1 MSKAR
6 EFELKREKRAIKCKC
21 CNKEF
26 EPKKELH
33 YISRDVAKTGLVALG
48 GGDECKYYDTFDCP
62 ECGCQNILGERKRTV
77 FEESILKACDDVVVD
92 LSNTKECKEVCL
104 KDTEEEQSDEPEEKF

>member
-1 MSKAR
+1 M
-6 EFELKREKRAIKCKC
+6 KCKC

-33 YISRDVAKTGLVALG
+33 YISRDVTKTGLAALSSG
-48 GGDECKYYDTFDCP
+48 SECKYYDTFDCP
-62 ECGCQNILGERKRTV
+62 ECGCQNVFGERKRTV
-77 FEESILKACDDVVVD
+77 FEESNLKAYDDVVGLD
-92 LSNTKECKEVCL
+92 LGNTEECKEVCL